1 MVVYTNLIFQ
11 HIEKKTRSKTK
22 NIVGDNM
29 KIGVYVGSFN
39 PPHKGH
45 IKIVN
50 HLMDNYL
57 DKIIIIPTGNYWEKL
72 DLVNINDRINM
83 LKLYESENIIID
95 NKNNN
100 LKYTYQILNNL
111 KLEYKEDELYLII
124 GADNIINFDKWM
136 NYKEILTYNLII
148 LNRNNIDIL
157 EYLKK
162 LDKKDKYVIV
172 NDLPSIDISST
183 MIRNNLNNK
192 DYDLSMYMDDY
203 ILNYIRENNLYE

>member
-1 MVVYTNLIFQ
+1 
-11 HIEKKTRSKTK
+11 
-22 NIVGDNM
+22 M

-45 IKIVN
+45 VKIVN
-50 HLMDNYL
+50 HLINNYL
-57 DKIIIIPTGNYWEKL
+57 DKVIIIPTGNYWEKL
-72 DLVNINDRINM
+72 DLISIDYRINM
-83 LKLYESENIIID
+83 LKFYENENIIID

-100 LKYTYQILNNL
+100 FEYTYQILNSL

-136 NYKEILTYNLII
+136 NYKEILTYNIII

-157 EYLKK
+157 EYLEQ

-172 NDLPSIDISST
+172 NDLPNIDISST
-183 MIRNNLNNK
+183 MIRNKLNNK
-192 DYDLSMYMDDY
+192 DFDLSMYIDDY
-203 ILNYIRENNLYE
+203 ILNYIRANNLYE

>member
-1 MVVYTNLIFQ
+1 
-11 HIEKKTRSKTK
+11 
-22 NIVGDNM
+22 M
-29 KIGVYVGSFN
+29 KIGIYVGSFN

-50 HLMDNYL
+50 HLINNYL
-57 DKIIIIPTGNYWEKL
+57 DKVIIIPTGNYWEKL
-72 DLVNINDRINM
+72 DLVNIDDRINM
-83 LKLYESENIIID
+83 LKFYKNENIIID
-95 NKNNN
+95 SKNNN
-100 LKYTYQILNNL
+100 LEYTYQILNNL

-157 EYLKK
+157 EYLEK
-162 LDKKDKYVIV
+162 LNKKDKYVIV
-172 NDLPSIDISST
+172 NDLPNIDISST

-192 DYDLSMYMDDY
+192 DYDISLYIDDY
-203 ILNYIRENNLYE
+203 ILNYIKENNLYN